1 MTSTFPPFRN
11 VTSVP
16 NELSNA
22 SAVLMSLNIGAF
34 VRVTGSSVSRVTG
47 ISAKQAFFAP
57 AIEIFPFKG
66 PFPVTSIESKFIP
79 FE

>member
-1 MTSTFPPFRN
+1 MTSTFPPFKK

-34 VRVTGSSVSRVTG
+34 VRVTGSSVRRVTG
-47 ISAKQAFFAP
+47 INAKQAFFAP
-57 AIEIFPFKG
+57 AIEIFPFNG
-66 PFPVTSIESKFIP
+66 PFPVISIESKFNP

>member
-22 SAVLMSLNIGAF
+22 SAVLISLSIGAF
-34 VRVTGSSVSRVTG
+34 VRVTGSSVRRVTG
-47 ISAKQAFFAP
+47 INAKQAFFAP
-57 AIEIFPFKG
+57 AIEILPFNG
-66 PFPVTSIESKFIP
+66 PFPLTRIESKFNP
-79 FE
+79 FD